1 MKSGFGRAVDRLS
14 IYLPIMLMGLLA
26 LGTYWLARNTP
37 VFSAPAAEAAPT
49 HEPDYFLRGFSVKS
63 FDPGGRLQSEVRG
76 AEARHFPDTDT
87 LEIDQPRIRTYNL
100 ATGALTVASARR
112 AISNGDGTQVQLIG
126 DAVVTREAAA
136 AAGQVRP
143 QPKLEI
149 RGEFLHAFLDVE
161 QVRSNKPVR
170 ITRGNDR
177 FDADS
182 LEFDNLD
189 RVMQLRGNVRGVLV
203 PRAGGG

>member
-1 MKSGFGRAVDRLS
+1 MSSRFGRAIDRLT
-14 IYLPIMLMGLLA
+14 IYLPVMLMGVLA

-37 VFSAPAAEAAPT
+37 VLEAPAAESAPT
-49 HEPDYFLRGFSVKS
+49 HDPDYFLRGFSVKS
-63 FDPGGRLQSEVRG
+63 FEPAGRLRSDIRG

-87 LEIDQPRIRTYNL
+87 FEIEMPRIRSYNN

-126 DAVVTREAAA
+126 DAVVTREPPAS
-136 AAGQVRP
+136 AGP
-143 QPKLEI
+143 GQPRLEI
-149 RGEFLHAFLDVE
+149 RGNFLHAFLDVE
-161 QVRSNKPVR
+161 RVRSNQPVR

-182 LEFDNLD
+182 LDYDNLD
-189 RVMQLRGNVRGVLV
+189 RVMQLRGNVRGVLQ
-203 PRAGGG
+203 PRID